1 MTTSIY
7 NTKDRSRCIDY
18 LVTLLT
24 VLQVTIALLL
34 PEGDGVDDG
43 RRHQGQGRRAD
54 GSHQRDEQV
63 QAGNGGSKGN

>member
-1 MTTSIY
+1 M
-7 NTKDRSRCIDY
+7 
-18 LVTLLT
+18 
-24 VLQVTIALLL
+24 QVTIALLL